1 MYEDIV
7 ICELDHIDD
16 LNREQCN
23 PKEITIGTARDDGI
37 LITLLLDN
45 QENRRLVYADS
56 EKQIDFFVEVIPNDK
71 TEFMEKYDIQTG
83 VIVELKDNEEVCKL
97 LIGSNGEH
105 FHYFTNIP
113 SVNNTTDFG
122 DTIFLNFP
130 HTIEAYTFNDTD
142 DKKVL
147 K

>member
-1 MYEDIV
+1 MYEDII
-7 ICELDHIDD
+7 ICELEHLDD
-16 LNREQCN
+16 SDREYCN
-23 PKEITIGTARDDGI
+23 PQEIAIGTARDEGI
-37 LITLLLDN
+37 LITLLLNN
-45 QENRRLVYADS
+45 QEERRLTYANS
-56 EKQIDFFVEVIPNDK
+56 EKQIEFFAEVISSDK
-71 TEFMEKYDIQTG
+71 TDFMEKYDIQTG
-83 VIVELKDNEEVCKL
+83 VIVELKDNDEICRL